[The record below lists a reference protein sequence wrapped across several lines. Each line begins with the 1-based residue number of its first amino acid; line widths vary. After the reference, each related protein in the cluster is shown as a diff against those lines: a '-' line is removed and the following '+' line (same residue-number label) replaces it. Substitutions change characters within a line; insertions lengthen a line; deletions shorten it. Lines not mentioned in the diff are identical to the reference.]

1 MSDNPYKLTPDPIPA
16 ELARSGLLQQV
27 LEDLYEH
34 HISIIGPRHYGKT
47 VFVTALAG
55 AARASGRF
63 SDVVFWDLRHFTPE
77 NDAEFFA
84 KFAEILAEQLA
95 SVGEDAQSHFGTV
108 ENRTYSKIKGFFEYL
123 QGLEKRVLI
132 VMDGMD
138 QPLDCEGLT
147 KNLWDNLAGFA
158 KIGSVNLLA
167 TSRKPLRQL
176 CKSATGRASDFWE
189 RFEDPPVRLKAFS
202 GEEITSFLKP
212 LAKARGGL
220 EQGVEVEFANWT
232 GGIPRLAVC
241 LARRVVE
248 NGSSPVTVG
257 NVRLAAGWVLSEH
270 TDALEAAW
278 DVCTAEEQTGFADLI
293 EKREVE
299 ARHAGKLAHALVPLG
314 LAHATGSKIRA
325 RCELLKQFTSSLQ
338 NGLVSVKLLFGEA
351 PAYERNIRA
360 VVEWRL
366 RQIAVRNPDLKDFV
380 TDAVARV
387 GNPKLFFKEIRNI
400 VDHALTLIWNFE
412 CPDGQSPRYQ
422 SSFAAA
428 KAGLLQFNDTSSL
441 LYHLQLSTD
450 SRNRITLKKANRRI
464 YSLLNALQ
472 GYGDLGQH
480 QGNEVIPPAFAAAAC
495 LTVVELAGELD
506 KAGF

>member
-1 MSDNPYKLTPDPIPA
+1 MSENPYRLTPDPTPK
-16 ELARSGLLQQV
+16 ELARAEMLRQV
-27 LEDLYEH
+27 LEDLFEH
-34 HISIIGPRHYGKT
+34 HISVIGRQHYGKT
-47 VFVTALAG
+47 VFVTALAA
-55 AARASGRF
+55 AARESGRF
-63 SDVVFWDLRHFTPE
+63 SDVVFWDLRHFTPG

-84 KFAEILAEQLA
+84 KFAETLVEQLT
-95 SVGEDAQSHFGTV
+95 SVGEDARSHFGTV
-108 ENRTYSKIKGFFEYL
+108 ENRTYSRIKGFFEYL

-189 RFEDPPVRLKAFS
+189 RFEDPPIRLKAFI

-212 LAKARGGL
+212 LVEVRGGL
-220 EQGVEVEFANWT
+220 EQGVEAEFANWT

-241 LARRVVE
+241 VARRLFE
-248 NGSSPVTVG
+248 GERSPVTVG
-257 NVRLAAGWVLSEH
+257 NVRVAAGWVLSKH
-270 TDALEAAW
+270 VDALEAAW

-299 ARHAGKLAHALVPLG
+299 ARDAGKLAHALVPLG
-314 LAHATGSKIRA
+314 LAQATGNKIRA
-325 RCELLKQFTSSLQ
+325 HCELLKQFTSSLQ
-338 NGLVSVKLLFGEA
+338 SGLVSVKLLFGEK
-351 PAYERNIRA
+351 PVYERNIRA

-366 RQIAVRNPDLKDFV
+366 RQITVKNPDLKDFV
-380 TDAVARV
+380 ADAVARV
-387 GNPKLFFKEIRNI
+387 GNPKLFFKEVRNI
-400 VDHALTLIWNFE
+400 VDHALTVIWNFE

-422 SSFAAA
+422 SGFAAS
-428 KAGLLQFNDTSSL
+428 KAGPLTFNDTGSL
-441 LYHLQLSTD
+441 LYHLLLSTD

-464 YSLLNALQ
+464 YSLLNELQ

-480 QGNEVIPPAFAAAAC
+480 QGNEVMPPAFAAAAC
-495 LTVVELAGELD
+495 LTVVELAAEMD